1 MCKLQSAE
9 TFESSLADFLDK
21 AEESEVHD
29 YLSDDGDKITN
40 KEEANYFIRK
50 VKEMSQ
56 AVQNINDTADQEIEK
71 QTKRINEWRDQS
83 IRSYTYMIEEY
94 TKRLRD
100 YWIEYGN
107 NKTIK
112 LSQGS
117 LCMRKMKDKEEYNVD
132 LISNFLERNVL
143 YQYTNRVPDKAK
155 IKENMVVNPDGTV
168 SIPNG
173 IGTMYQLEGF
183 TVKKQEPRFEVK

>member
-1 MCKLQSAE
+1 MCKLQTTE

-50 VKEMSQ
+50 VKEMTQ
-56 AVQNINDTADQEIEK
+56 AIQNINDTADQEIEK

-83 IRSYTYMIEEY
+83 TRSYSYMIEEY

-132 LISNFLERNVL
+132 LIGNFLERNIL
-143 YQYTNRVPDKAK
+143 YQYTNRVPDKTK
-155 IKENMVVNPDGTV
+155 IKEKMVVNPDGTV
-168 SIPNG
+168 SIPDG
-173 IGTMYQLEGF
+173 TGTMYQLEGF

>member
-1 MCKLQSAE
+1 MCKLQTTE

-21 AEESEVHD
+21 AEESEIHD

-50 VKEMSQ
+50 VKEMAQ

-83 IRSYTYMIEEY
+83 TRNYSYMIEEY
-94 TKRLRD
+94 TKKLRD

-107 NKTIK
+107 NKTVK

-117 LCMRKMKDKEEYNVD
+117 LCMRKMKDKEEYNAD
-132 LISNFLERNVL
+132 LINEFLERNVL
-143 YQYTNRVPDKAK
+143 YQYTDRVPNKAK

-168 SIPNG
+168 SIPDG
-173 IGTMYQLEGF
+173 TGTMHQLEGF